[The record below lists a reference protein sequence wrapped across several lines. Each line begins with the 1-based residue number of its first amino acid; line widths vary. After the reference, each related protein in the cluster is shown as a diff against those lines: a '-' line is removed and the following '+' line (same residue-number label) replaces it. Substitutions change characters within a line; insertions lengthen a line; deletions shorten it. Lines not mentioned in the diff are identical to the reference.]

1 MELTNEIASAV
12 CFFSLLSSLGVL
24 GVGARAQTASLPQ
37 PAKSEAQ
44 EPATPKVTLQ
54 QRGDIFMARKD
65 YGDAVEFYSRA
76 LRQEASS
83 HADSEVLWNKLGIA
97 YQQQDYYIAARK
109 AYEKA
114 LHLNQNAAEPWNNL
128 GTTYFFAAKYKKS
141 VKYYQHAIAIEPNSP
156 AFHVNLG
163 TSYTHIKKYPQAVE
177 EYRVALTLD
186 PTILSEHG
194 TNGTVMQPRLV
205 DAEYFFYLA
214 KVFASLGRAPEAVRY
229 LRRAFEEG
237 FDNLKRLDQDPD
249 FLKISKSPEYAALR
263 KSPPVALKD

>member
-1 MELTNEIASAV
+1 VDELASAL
-12 CFFSLLSSLGVL
+12 CFISLLGSVGAL
-24 GVGARAQTASLPQ
+24 GVGARAQTESLPQ
-37 PAKSEAQ
+37 QPASQAQ
-44 EPATPKVTLQ
+44 EPATPKITLE
-54 QRGDIFMARKD
+54 QRADIFMARKD
-65 YGDAVEFYSRA
+65 YSDAVDFYTRA
-76 LRQEASS
+76 VRQETSGPVYA
-83 HADSEVLWNKLGIA
+83 AVLWNKLGIA
-97 YQQQDYYIAARK
+97 YQQQDYYMAARK

-114 LHLNQNAAEPWNNL
+114 LRLNQKAAEPWNNL

-141 VKYYQHAIAIEPNSP
+141 VKYYQHAIALDPNSP

-163 TSYTHIKKYPQAVE
+163 TSYTHVKKYPEAVQ

-194 TNGTVMQPRLV
+194 ANGTVMQPRLV

-237 FDNLKRLDQDPD
+237 FDNFKRLDQDPD
-249 FLKISKSPEYAALR
+249 FLKISKSPDYAALR
-263 KSPPVALKD
+263 KNPPAPLKD

>member
-1 MELTNEIASAV
+1 MELTNEIASAL
-12 CFFSLLSSLGVL
+12 CCFSLLGSVGML
-24 GVGARAQTASLPQ
+24 GVGARAQTESLPQ
-37 PAKSEAQ
+37 PTASQAQ
-44 EPATPKVTLQ
+44 ELATPTITLQ

-65 YGDAVEFYSRA
+65 YSDAVEFYSRA
-76 LRQEASS
+76 IRQEA
-83 HADSEVLWNKLGIA
+83 AKPVDTAVVWNKLGIA
-97 YQQQDYYIAARK
+97 YQQQDYYLAARK

-128 GTTYFFAAKYKKS
+128 GTTYFFAARYKKS
-141 VKYYQHAIAIEPNSP
+141 VKYYQHAIALEPNSP

-163 TSYTHIKKYPQAVE
+163 TSYTHIKKYPEAVE

-194 TNGTVMQPRLV
+194 ANGTVMQPRLV
-205 DAEYFFYLA
+205 DSEYFFYLA

-237 FDNLKRLDQDPD
+237 FENLKRLDQDPD
-249 FLKISKSPEYAALR
+249 FLKISKTPEYAALR
-263 KSPPVALKD
+263 KNPPAALKD

>member
-1 MELTNEIASAV
+1 MELSNELASAL
-12 CFFSLLSSLGVL
+12 CFFSLLGSVGVL
-24 GVGARAQTASLPQ
+24 GVGARAQTESLPQ
-37 PAKSEAQ
+37 AVASQAQ
-44 EPATPKVTLQ
+44 ETATPKITLQ
-54 QRGDIFMARKD
+54 QRADIFMARKN
-65 YGDAVEFYSRA
+65 YSDAVDFYSRA

-83 HADSEVLWNKLGIA
+83 PVDAAVVWNKLGIA
-97 YQQQDYYIAARK
+97 YQQQNYYTAARK
-109 AYEKA
+109 AYEKS
-114 LHLNQNAAEPWNNL
+114 LRLNQHAPEAWNNL
-128 GTTYFFAAKYKKS
+128 GTTYFFATKYKKS
-141 VKYYQHAIAIEPNSP
+141 VKYYQHAIALDPSSP

-163 TSYTHIKKYPQAVE
+163 TSYTHIKKYPEAVE

-237 FDNLKRLDQDPD
+237 FDNVKRLDQDPD
-249 FLKISKSPEYAALR
+249 FLKISKNPEYAALR
-263 KSPPVALKD
+263 KNPPSALKD

>member
-1 MELTNEIASAV
+1 
-12 CFFSLLSSLGVL
+12 
-24 GVGARAQTASLPQ
+24 
-37 PAKSEAQ
+37 
-44 EPATPKVTLQ
+44 
-54 QRGDIFMARKD
+54 MARKD
-65 YGDAVEFYSRA
+65 YSDAVDFYSRA
-76 LRQEASS
+76 IRQETSRPGEA
-83 HADSEVLWNKLGIA
+83 VLWNKLGIA

-114 LHLNQNAAEPWNNL
+114 VHLNQSAAEPWNNL

-141 VKYYQHAIAIEPNSP
+141 VKYYQHAIALDPNSP

-163 TSYTHIKKYPQAVE
+163 TSYTHIKKYPEAVE

-186 PTILSEHG
+186 PTILTEHG
-194 TNGTVMQPRLV
+194 ANGTVMEPRLV
-205 DAEYFFYLA
+205 DAEYFYYLA

-249 FLKISKSPEYAALR
+249 FLKISKYPDYAALR
-263 KSPPVALKD
+263 KNPPAPLKD